1 MTDVLITRGLTRQYS
16 KRSMVV
22 TALQGVDLVV
32 KQGDFIAIQGPS
44 GSGKTTL
51 LNILG
56 TLDRPTEG
64 DVIIDGRETSG
75 MGERELERSGIRG
88 RSIGFIFQEFNL
100 IPILSA
106 IENVELPMEHTELA
120 PAEKRERARKLLELV
135 GLGDRMEHRPHE
147 LSAGQQQRVAI
158 ARALAND
165 PPILLADEPT
175 GNLDSKTGR
184 HIVELLGELNR
195 TLGKTVIMV
204 THDNEMAK
212 LAKRILLI
220 EDGRISRVIDTA
232 ASAAPTS
239 ADAMKATGT
248 AASRYQSNA
257 PGRYFWNRPCT
268 T

>member
-1 MTDVLITRGLTRQYS
+1 MTEANAVLVTRGLTRQYS
-16 KRSMVV
+16 KRSILV
-22 TALQGVDLVV
+22 TALLGVDLTIQ
-32 KQGDFIAIQGPS
+32 QGDFIAIQGPS

-56 TLDRPTEG
+56 TLDRPTSG
-64 DVIIDGRETSG
+64 DVVIDGRETSG

-106 IENVELPMEHTELA
+106 VENVELPMEHTDLTLA
-120 PAEKRERARKLLELV
+120 KKRERARKLLGLV

-175 GNLDSKTGR
+175 GNLDSRTGR

-204 THDNEMAK
+204 THDNEMAR

-220 EDGRISRVIDTA
+220 EDGRISRVIDLVPG
-232 ASAAPTS
+232 AAPPSGAVAPPGITS
-239 ADAMKATGT
+239 SGEVI
-248 AASRYQSNA
+248 A
-257 PGRYFWNRPCT
+257 PARPPA
-268 T
+268 

>member
-1 MTDVLITRGLTRQYS
+1 MTEAGMTGVADMLVTQGLTRQYT
-16 KRSMVV
+16 KKTWAVN
-22 TALQGVDLVV
+22 ALQGIDLEV

-56 TLDRPTEG
+56 TLDRPTSG
-64 DVIIDGRETSG
+64 VVVIDGRETSM

-88 RSIGFIFQEFNL
+88 RSIGFIFQDFNL

-106 IENVELPMEHTELA
+106 VENVELPMEHTELGI
-120 PAEKRERARKLLELV
+120 AERRERARKLLELV

-175 GNLDSKTGR
+175 GNLDSKAGR

-220 EDGRISRVIDTA
+220 EDGRITRVIDTA
-232 ASAAPTS
+232 AIAAPPSGAAALPGITS
-239 ADAMKATGT
+239 SGEVIAQD
-248 AASRYQSNA
+248 
-257 PGRYFWNRPCT
+257 RPPV
-268 T
+268 